1 MSAQKK
7 VTCPSCSKS
16 MAVDVDASELF
27 CPYCGTRFEAA
38 ENGLASAEDGERL
51 LTAFERGDYA
61 RVIEETADG
70 VFERDRA
77 LGMLRSASEY
87 FVTRESYLE
96 EAAELASKRKAKSSL
111 SRLFLGRDEYGDSP
125 IHKQWFEDV
134 ERICGALA
142 AEAEQCIGG
151 ANEPLARSLAL
162 ELARSLLA
170 KKSEKQ
176 DGSLYWP
183 TVAVEHFSIPL
194 LRLIDTDRLRELCEA
209 YGGYYKRY
217 DRLPNQD
224 RVLAEMKSEL
234 EKR

>member
-1 MSAQKK
+1 MSEQKK
-7 VTCPSCSKS
+7 VTCPACRGS
-16 MAVDVDASELF
+16 MAVDAGASELF
-27 CPYCGTRFEAA
+27 CPYCGTRFEAD
-38 ENGLASAEDGERL
+38 ERGLASPGDGERL

-61 RVIEETADG
+61 RVIEETVDG

-87 FVTRESYLE
+87 FVTRASYLE
-96 EAAELASKRKAKSSL
+96 EAFELASKRKAKNGL
-111 SRLFLGRDEYGDSP
+111 SRLFLGRDEYSESP

-151 ANEPLARSLAL
+151 PNEPLARELAL
-162 ELARSLLA
+162 ELTRSMLA
-170 KKSEKQ
+170 KKNEKQ

-183 TVAVEHFSIPL
+183 TVAIEHFSIPL
-194 LRLIDTDRLRELCEA
+194 LRVIDTDRLRELCEA

-217 DRLPNQD
+217 DRLPNQE